1 MDKPRPRPTATSA
14 PFWDAL
20 RVGELRL
27 QRCDACGTWI
37 HYPRNRC
44 PRCLSADISWHTV
57 EPRGTV
63 YTFTVAVAPT
73 APMFAGEAPQLLAV
87 VELTNGVRMTT
98 TLVDVDPSDVHV
110 GLPVVGVFDHGD
122 DGLTLL
128 RFAPA
133 S

>member
-1 MDKPRPRPTATSA
+1 AAGRRHVAHRRGGHPDPGPRRRSASARPRHGVRVRHGRRDERAVGARAARGVTMDKPRPRPTATSA

-63 YTFTVAVAPT
+63 YTCTVAVAPT
-73 APMFAGEAPQLLAV
+73 APM
-87 VELTNGVRMTT
+87 
-98 TLVDVDPSDVHV
+98 
-110 GLPVVGVFDHGD
+110 
-122 DGLTLL
+122 
-128 RFAPA
+128 
-133 S
+133 